1 MKISEIREMSKDEVL
16 NKINLS
22 EMDLAKLKFKNALKQ
37 LENPMSIRELRKNI
51 ARMKTILVEK

>member
-22 EMDLAKLKFKNALKQ
+22 EIDLAKLKFKNALKQ
-37 LENPMSIRELRKNI
+37 LENPMSIRVLRKNI